1 MSQEARPAQENCE
14 PDHCEPDYYEPDY
27 YDQGNISG
35 GFSQVFLFLAVFLP
49 FALAYFYSYLVRN
62 LNATLSA
69 TLTDAFALTKAQLG
83 TMTAAYFFSFT
94 LAQVP
99 MGLAMD
105 RFGPRRI
112 QSLLYAVAALGCACF
127 ALADGFIMLTL
138 GRFLIGIGV
147 AGGLMC
153 GLKALSLWFARE
165 RLYFLNNL
173 MLAFGGLGAMAAT
186 VPVQWLDAH
195 IPWPMIFWGLC
206 ALALLVP
213 ASLMFLTPEKP
224 QLPRKGHVLNG
235 LWAIARQPA
244 FIYLVPGMC
253 FGMASGMAIQSL
265 WMGPWIDDMLSV
277 SPAAKGWILLTINGF
292 FVVTALG
299 LGWFTA
305 LLARLGLRTEA
316 VMVGGLVLGGVSL
329 VALTLLPPK
338 FAVGL
343 FALTITMQ
351 NACFLIYA
359 YMTHRLGPELA
370 GRSNALINTTLFAI
384 VWAIL
389 SLLGVVIDAVTTAGG
404 SLAQGYSC
412 GFWGLAAGCLLSLLW
427 ALLGLRRGLD

>member
-1 MSQEARPAQENCE
+1 MSNKAPAGQVSE
-14 PDHCEPDYYEPDY
+14 
-27 YDQGNISG
+27 DQGNISG
-35 GFSQVFLFLAVFLP
+35 GYSQVFLFLAVFLP

-69 TLTDAFALTKAQLG
+69 TLTNAFDLSKAQLG
-83 TMTAAYFFSFT
+83 AMTAAYFLSFT

-112 QSLLYAVAALGCACF
+112 QSLLYTVAALGCACF
-127 ALADGFIMLTL
+127 ALADGFAMLTL

-153 GLKALSLWFARE
+153 GLKALSLWFARD

-186 VPVQWLDAH
+186 VPIQWLDAH
-195 IPWPMIFWGLC
+195 VPWPMIFWGLC

-213 ASLMFLTPEKP
+213 ASLLLVTPEKP
-224 QLPRKGHVLNG
+224 QLVRHGNVLNG
-235 LWAIARQPA
+235 LWTIARQPA
-244 FIYLVPGMC
+244 FVYLVPGMC

-277 SPAAKGWILLTINGF
+277 TAVTKGWILLTINAF
-292 FVVTALG
+292 FVITALG

-316 VMVGGLVLGGVSL
+316 VMIGGLAIGGASL
-329 VALTLLPPK
+329 VALTLLPPWLG
-338 FAVGL
+338 VGL

-359 YMTHRLGPELA
+359 YMTHRLGAQMA
-370 GRSNALINTTLFAI
+370 GRSNALINTTLFAG

-389 SLLGVVIDAVTTAGG
+389 SLLGVVIDTVTASGG
-404 SLAQGYSC
+404 SLAQGYAY
-412 GFWGLAAGCLLSLLW
+412 GFWSLALGCFIALGW
-427 ALLGLRRGLD
+427 ALFGLYRGLD